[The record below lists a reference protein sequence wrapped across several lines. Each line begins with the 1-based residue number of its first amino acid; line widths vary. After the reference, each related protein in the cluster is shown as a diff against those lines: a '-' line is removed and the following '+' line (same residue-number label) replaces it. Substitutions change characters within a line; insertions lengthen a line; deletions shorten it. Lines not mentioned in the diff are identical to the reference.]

1 MIKHTETQ
9 LVSFEDCGFARDPE
23 IPVIGEIV
31 RICCR
36 TDKDEKPRL
45 IVTEGNLETEYE
57 GQKVDDCHMAF
68 QIGPFTESQLIR
80 YRFRS
85 ADEETETYEMNVVTE
100 ERYIR
105 PQSIVKEE
113 DGISIW
119 IARDICCRIKCGREL
134 LISFSQQISDLTEND
149 ERSEYVSESGIR
161 IRSDAE
167 CMCRISINDA
177 ILALKMVTVWRN
189 CTGKI
194 VRIRQEYCS
203 SQTYV
208 IGTGERFDAV
218 DQQGKHTNGNVT
230 EHFTH
235 QGDQTY
241 LPVPFFMT
249 EQGWGCLCDSA
260 VPVSIDFADGSIVM
274 TRETEETTLA
284 EDRILFGSV
293 KEQLKQYSDL
303 TGSPVLPPEWAFGVW
318 ISGNGWNDDAEV
330 DQQLQSVKHYHY
342 PASVMVLEQ
351 WSDERTFHIWHKEH
365 FPEPAE
371 TVRKIKEAGMHLVLW
386 QIPVI
391 KYERDGET
399 GTDLELETKEAI
411 EHHYAVQYP
420 DGTPYRITERWFHH
434 SMLPD
439 FTNPET
445 RKWWFDKRKYLLD
458 LGVEGFKTDG
468 GEFLFDKRTRLYDG
482 TSGRAAHNLYPL
494 QYEKA
499 YSDFMKENK
508 VSGVIFSRAGYAGA
522 QTVPIHWAGDQMS
535 EWSELQAQLIAGLSA
550 GLSGL
555 IFWSF
560 DIGGFAGPI
569 PSAEL
574 YLRATAF
581 GCFAPIMQWHSE
593 PRNGQFSGGLGE
605 SYNNDR
611 SPWNIADKR
620 NRKDVL
626 ELGIR
631 YAEIREKLRPYLW
644 QEAQECVKAGRPMMA
659 HLCVDYQQDT
669 EVWKIHDEYM
679 LGRELLVAPIVSEG
693 QDGRKVYLPE
703 GKWTDFFSG
712 VSYLGKQYIY
722 RACGLDEIPVFRK
735 ENEV

>member
-1 MIKHTETQ
+1 MIKHTESQ
-9 LVSFEDCGFARDPE
+9 PVSFEDCGFARDPE
-23 IPVIGEIV
+23 IPVIGETV

-36 TDKDEKPRL
+36 TDNGEKTRL
-45 IVTEGNLETEYE
+45 IVVEKNQKTEFE
-57 GQKVDDCHMAF
+57 GEAVDGQHTAF
-68 QIGPFTESQLIR
+68 QVGPFTESQLIR
-80 YRFRS
+80 YRFKTEN
-85 ADEETETYEMNVVTE
+85 EESETYEMNVVTE
-100 ERYIR
+100 EKYSR
-105 PQSIVKEE
+105 PQLIIREK
-113 DGISIW
+113 DGISVW
-119 IARDICCRIKCGREL
+119 IARDICCRVKCGREL
-134 LISFSQQISDLTEND
+134 LIGFHQQVSDLTEND
-149 ERSEYVSESGIR
+149 ERAEYVTDSGIR
-161 IRSDAE
+161 IEADAE
-167 CMCRISINDA
+167 CMCSVSIHHE
-177 ILALKMVTVWRN
+177 ILALKSVTVWRS

-194 VRIRQEYCS
+194 VRIRQEYRS
-203 SQTYV
+203 GQTYV
-208 IGTGERFDAV
+208 FGTGERFDAV
-218 DQQGKHTNGNVT
+218 NQQGRHTNGNVT

-260 VPVSIDFADGSIVM
+260 VPVGIDFADGTIEM
-274 TRETEETTLA
+274 LRETEGTTLA
-284 EDRILFGSV
+284 EDRILFGSIRDQM
-293 KEQLKQYSDL
+293 KRYSEL
-303 TGSPVLPPEWAFGVW
+303 TGTPVLPPEWAFGVW

-330 DQQLQSVKHYHY
+330 DQQLEAVKKYQY

-365 FPEPAE
+365 FPDPSG
-371 TVRKIKEAGMHLVLW
+371 TVRRIREAGMHLILW

-391 KYERDGET
+391 KFEWDGES
-399 GTDLELETKEAI
+399 GPDLELETKEAI
-411 EHHYAVQYP
+411 EKQYAVRYP
-420 DGTPYRITERWFHH
+420 DGTPYRITERWFHN
-434 SMLPD
+434 SLLPD

-445 RKWWFDKRKYLLD
+445 VKWWFDKRKYLLD

-482 TSGRAAHNLYPL
+482 TGGRAAHNLYPL
-494 QYEKA
+494 LYEKA
-499 YSDFMKENK
+499 YSDFLKENK
-508 VSGVIFSRAGYAGA
+508 VAGVVFSRAGYTGA

-535 EWSELQAQLIAGLSA
+535 EWGELQAQLTAGLSA

-611 SPWNIADKR
+611 SPWNIAEKW
-620 NRKDVL
+620 NRRDVL

-631 YAEIREKLRPYLW
+631 FAEIREKLRPYLW
-644 QEAQECVKAGRPMMA
+644 REAQECVKTGRPMMA
-659 HLCVDYQQDT
+659 HLCVDFQQDP
-669 EVWKIHDEYM
+669 EVWNIHDEYM
-679 LGRELLVAPIVSEG
+679 LGRGLLVAPVVSEG
-693 QDGRKVYLPE
+693 QHGREVYLPE
-703 GKWTDFFSG
+703 GQWTDFFSG
-712 VSYLGKQYIY
+712 ASYSGKQYIY

-735 ENEV
+735 ESGT